1 MSNHPS
7 SSPRPAASEPASATP
22 AISRGGRDVAV
33 PPSCTPEVNQKL
45 ARLLAKQTRENVDNV
60 MVC

>member
-1 MSNHPS
+1 
-7 SSPRPAASEPASATP
+7 
-22 AISRGGRDVAV
+22 VAV